1 MANGIGVAVDE
12 AARLDE
18 IGFPEFTTKLV
29 TDVFDA
35 LIASNVRQMESYT
48 ELLSAVSK
56 ELTTYINDTQDDID
70 GEQVLAFLA
79 QVLPAADDDGDQ
91 ATKVHVGGELTAGDS
106 DTLSQALAVP
116 GEDAPALPSGT
127 LDQAGVDQI
136 LTAVARRVAA
146 SRYELLT
153 QLVRQGLLRMVVD
166 RGTIETR
173 LTFSTYATSTSSSQA
188 RSYDRRT
195 RASQAQARSGILQ
208 RVLGM
213 GSPVSTQS
221 TRLRIR
227 TTNQQDRDTSGSSVQ
242 IYGAVTLN
250 FRTDFLPLET

>member
-1 MANGIGVAVDE
+1 MTNRIGVAVDE

-35 LIASNVRQMESYT
+35 LVASNIRQMESYT

-56 ELTTYINDTQDDID
+56 ELTTYINETQDDID
-70 GEQVLAFLA
+70 GQQVLAFLA
-79 QVLPAADDDGDQ
+79 QVVPAADDDGDE
-91 ATKVHVGGELTAGDS
+91 ATKVHVGGELTSDDS
-106 DTLSQALAVP
+106 DTLSQAVAVP

-127 LDQAGVDQI
+127 LDQSGVDQI
-136 LTAVARRVAA
+136 LAAVARRIAA

-153 QLVRQGLLRMVVD
+153 QLVRQGLLRLVVD

-173 LTFSTYATSTSSSQA
+173 LTFSTYATSTSSSQV
-188 RSYDRRT
+188 RTYDRRSRVRKAGAGVSIAT
-195 RASQAQARSGILQ
+195 K
-208 RVLGM
+208 VLGF
-213 GSPVSTQS
+213 GASASTQS

-242 IYGAVTLN
+242 IYGGVTLN